1 MKTIELTGEI
11 WQEGNMYT
19 AYCHEL
25 DLYTAGR
32 TFEEARKNLGEV
44 IEIFFEETKSMGTLH
59 QLLEEAGFDLDAKD
73 SSLLSP
79 RAKFCSFEKL
89 NFSVADL

>member
-25 DLYTAGR
+25 DVATAGR
-32 TFEEARKNLGEV
+32 TFEEARKNLSEA
-44 IEIFFEETKSMGTLH
+44 IEIFFEETKRIGTLS
-59 QLLEEAGFDLDAKD
+59 QLLEEAGFSLEANASALI
-73 SSLLSP
+73 SS

-89 NFSVADL
+89 SFPIAEL